1 MKNNPKELEIQNIG
15 HLLIKY
21 ALPSVIA
28 SAVMSMFNIVDSIF
42 IGHGVGALGLSGLA
56 VVLPFMNMMV
66 AFSSLVAIGGANLM
80 SIRLGQKDYN
90 SAEIILGNVVT
101 LSIVYAV
108 VLNVVCYVFLDEI
121 LMLSGASSQTLPYA
135 RDFMEVF
142 LAGNIFT
149 QLFFNLNAM
158 LRSSAVPQKAMIAMI
173 GTVIIDI
180 ILNPIFIFGMN
191 MGMRGSA
198 LATVLSQAIMFGYQ
212 LHFFCDDHNFIHF
225 KKGIFRL
232 RKRIV
237 MDSMSIGMSPFFMN
251 LTACFVVIIITNSLN
266 RYGGDMAVGAYGI
279 INRFMFI
286 FIMIIL
292 GLMQGMEP
300 IVGYNYGAKLYPRV
314 LRTLKLSIICAT
326 VISAFGFTLG
336 ESVPGIV
343 ASLFTNDNALIKM
356 SVIGMRIMM
365 LAVPLLGFQII
376 STGFFQSIGYA
387 KTAIFL
393 SLLRQLIL
401 IVPALFILPH
411 FFGLNGIW
419 MSIPVSDVLATII
432 SGVMLVRQYWKFKDI
447 YLCQ

>member
-149 QLFFNLNAM
+149 QLFL
-158 LRSSAVPQKAMIAMI
+158 I
-173 GTVIIDI
+173 
-180 ILNPIFIFGMN
+180 
-191 MGMRGSA
+191 
-198 LATVLSQAIMFGYQ
+198 
-212 LHFFCDDHNFIHF
+212 
-225 KKGIFRL
+225 
-232 RKRIV
+232 
-237 MDSMSIGMSPFFMN
+237 SMP
-251 LTACFVVIIITNSLN
+251 CFVHLP
-266 RYGGDMAVGAYGI
+266 
-279 INRFMFI
+279 F
-286 FIMIIL
+286 
-292 GLMQGMEP
+292 
-300 IVGYNYGAKLYPRV
+300 
-314 LRTLKLSIICAT
+314 LR
-326 VISAFGFTLG
+326 
-336 ESVPGIV
+336 
-343 ASLFTNDNALIKM
+343 
-356 SVIGMRIMM
+356 
-365 LAVPLLGFQII
+365 
-376 STGFFQSIGYA
+376 
-387 KTAIFL
+387 
-393 SLLRQLIL
+393 RQ
-401 IVPALFILPH
+401 
-411 FFGLNGIW
+411 
-419 MSIPVSDVLATII
+419 
-432 SGVMLVRQYWKFKDI
+432 
-447 YLCQ
+447 